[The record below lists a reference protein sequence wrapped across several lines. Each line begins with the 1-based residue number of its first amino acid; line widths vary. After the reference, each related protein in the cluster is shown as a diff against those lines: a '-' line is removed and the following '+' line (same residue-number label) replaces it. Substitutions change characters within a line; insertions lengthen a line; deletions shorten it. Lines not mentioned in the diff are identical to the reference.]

1 MTAMVEHMKPYR
13 ERLGRVRRGSRWENE
28 LEWPQELP
36 YGSTYSI
43 EEDLFDQIEKLPSSH
58 EVEEL
63 CSLLRVAALREFSSE
78 VVNGSIGHLKQRI
91 DRLEYI
97 RLLNSWVAT
106 AEETLAAGKNVKR
119 IAARRKK
126 QVQLA

>member
-1 MTAMVEHMKPYR
+1 MTIMVEHMKLYR
-13 ERLGRVRRGSRWENE
+13 ERFGRVRRDSWGHIE

-36 YGSTYSI
+36 YGSTYGI
-43 EEDLFDQIEKLPSSH
+43 EEELFDQREKLPSSD

-78 VVNGSIGHLKQRI
+78 VVNGSIDHLKQRI
-91 DRLEYI
+91 DQLEYI
-97 RLLNSWVAT
+97 RLLNSWIAT

-126 QVQLA
+126 